1 MAVSAGMKQ
10 RLALITGLRGL
21 LMLLFGVFAVI
32 WPTEALMVLVV
43 AGALVLLAA
52 GVLGLWG
59 LTFGGEKSPNY
70 WFDVVRNALAIIV
83 GVLILISPLFSTVLT
98 VTFLSVLIG
107 IEALVFGAMEIF
119 LVVRER
125 ESYARIWPMVVQGV
139 FYILFGLVLVIF
151 PMFSAMIGA
160 IWIGIIAVIFGVG
173 LMTVAWRMYRAA

>member
-1 MAVSAGMKQ
+1 MAVSTGLKR

-59 LTFGGEKSPNY
+59 LTFGGAKSANF
-70 WFDVVRNALAIIV
+70 WFDVVRNALAILV

-107 IEALVFGAMEIF
+107 IEALIFGAMEIF
-119 LVVRER
+119 LVLRER
-125 ESYARIWPMVVQGV
+125 ESYARVWPMVVQGI

-151 PMFSAMIGA
+151 PVFSAMIGA
-160 IWIGIIAVIFGVG
+160 IWIGIIAVLFGIG
-173 LMTVAWRMYRAA
+173 LMTAAWRMYRTA